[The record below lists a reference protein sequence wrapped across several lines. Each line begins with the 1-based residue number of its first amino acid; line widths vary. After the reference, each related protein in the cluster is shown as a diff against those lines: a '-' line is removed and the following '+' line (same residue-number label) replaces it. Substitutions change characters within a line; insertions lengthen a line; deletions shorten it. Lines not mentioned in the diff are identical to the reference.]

1 MLDAE
6 INERCFVDTNIWLY
20 AFVEAQD
27 RLKHSLAK
35 AVVQRTGVV
44 LSTQV
49 VNETCFNL
57 LKKANSS
64 ETEIQRLIASFYAKY
79 KVVPTERFAMQK
91 GSNLRKRYGFSYWD
105 SLVVACAL
113 LAECTVLYSED
124 MQTGLRVEDQTTIVN
139 PFSDALRPA

>member
-1 MLDAE
+1 
-6 INERCFVDTNIWLY
+6 
-20 AFVEAQD
+20 
-27 RLKHSLAK
+27 
-35 AVVQRTGVV
+35 
-44 LSTQV
+44 
-49 VNETCFNL
+49 
-57 LKKANSS
+57 
-64 ETEIQRLIASFYAKY
+64 
-79 KVVPTERFAMQK
+79 MQK